1 METFGE
7 WLREQRDQRHLT
19 REQLAQRVG
28 CSVALLRKIEDG
40 ERHPSAQIA
49 ELLANALA
57 IPPAERATFVKVAR
71 GELRVDRLMPAAS
84 GPPSA
89 APSPPAPLP
98 SNLPVLSAPLI
109 GRQREVAELSQLL
122 SDAECRLLTLV
133 GPGGIGKTR
142 LALATAA
149 QMQARFADGVYFVA
163 FAAVTTTRLI
173 VPMIADAIGLAFA
186 SAKPADPQ
194 TQLFA
199 YLQKK
204 QMLLLADN
212 LEQLLI
218 EPGIEIL
225 SELLARAPQVKVLAT
240 SRQALEV
247 QAEWVFEVQGL
258 PIPVSGVAQAD
269 DQETAVALFLQR
281 ARRSHTRFTATPADI
296 AAIIRICELVE
307 GMPLGIELA
316 AAWVRT
322 LTCAEIAEQIAQG
335 LDFLHQSVRDGP
347 ARHRSLRAVF
357 THSWQLLNTEEQSI
371 LGRLALFRGGFQREA
386 AVAVAGATL
395 ADLATL
401 LMKSLIRRNSA
412 GRYELHELIRQ
423 FAAEQLAQD
432 PTEQSVAQTAH
443 SHYYLTFFS
452 SAEGRL
458 RSAAQQATLAT
469 LSVEMEN
476 FRVAWTW
483 AISQGDFAAIAQTLH
498 AFTIFYDLRGWFQEG
513 FDTLHGGLTVLEMAH
528 AQSPTDTTI
537 QLTLGHILAAC
548 GLLTSRLGQY
558 AQAQAMLE
566 RSLTLLRPLSAP
578 RVLLEAITILGTV
591 LELTGNY
598 VGALERYTEGWELAT
613 ALGERW
619 VAAVCRLC
627 RTGLVGITQSL
638 VGPEETYAT
647 LQAVMAEW
655 RAIGDPRWIAIGLN
669 YLSWNAMALG
679 RYAEARTALAES
691 VALSIA
697 VGDRWA
703 TSYAYRGLGLIAQ
716 TLGEHQQAVAL
727 FRQSLTMLTEL
738 GARQDVARL
747 LAELS
752 RSLFALGDD
761 AEAEHGWLVAL
772 RLASATSGNFIML
785 EALVGLAALQAK
797 QGNQARALAWSS
809 LILQHP
815 AAIQATRQHA
825 EQLQNEMIAQLTQQQ
840 VETVQAR
847 VKTTTL
853 ETVIDELLQQNSAAG
868 EMVESGRISI

>member
-7 WLREQRDQRHLT
+7 WLREQRQQRHLT

-49 ELLANALA
+49 ELLANALD

-71 GELRVDRLMPAAS
+71 GELRVDRLMPAAN
-84 GPPSA
+84 GAPPA
-89 APSPPAPLP
+89 APPP
-98 SNLPVLSAPLI
+98 SNLPLLSTPLI
-109 GRQREVAELSQLL
+109 GRQREVAELSHLL
-122 SDAECRLLTLV
+122 SDAECRLLMLV

-142 LALATAA
+142 LAIATAA
-149 QMQARFADGVYFVA
+149 QLQARFADGVYFVA
-163 FAAVTTTRLI
+163 FAAVNTPRLI

-186 SAKPADPQ
+186 SANPADPK
-194 TQLFA
+194 TQLFG

-204 QMLLLADN
+204 QLLLLTDN
-212 LEQLLI
+212 LETLLT
-218 EPGIEIL
+218 EPGIESL
-225 SELLARAPQVKVLAT
+225 SELLAQAPQVKVLAT

-258 PIPVSGVAQAD
+258 PIPVSGAAQAD

-281 ARRSHTRFTATPADI
+281 ARRAHARFAATPADI
-296 AAIIRICELVE
+296 AAIVRICELVE

-322 LTCAEIAEQIAQG
+322 LTCAEIAQEIERG
-335 LDFLHQSVRDGP
+335 LAFLHSTARDLP

-357 THSWQLLNTEEQSI
+357 DQSWKLLSAEEQGI
-371 LGRLALFRGGFQREA
+371 LRRLAIFHGGFLREA
-386 AVAVAGATL
+386 AVAVADATL

-432 PTEQSVAQTAH
+432 PTEQSAAQTRH
-443 SHYYLTFFS
+443 SHYYLSFFS
-452 SAEGRL
+452 NVEGRL
-458 RSAAQQATLAT
+458 RSAAQQATLAA
-469 LSVEMEN
+469 LNAEVEN
-476 FRVAWTW
+476 FRAAWTW
-483 AISQGDFAAIAQTLH
+483 AMTQGDFAAIEQTLH
-498 AFTIFYDLRGWFQEG
+498 AFTLYYDLRGWFQEG
-513 FDTLHGGLTVLEMAH
+513 FDTLERGLTVLEMAH
-528 AQSPTDTTI
+528 AQSPTDATR
-537 QLTLGHILAAC
+537 QLTLGHLLAAC
-548 GLLTSRLGQY
+548 GLLAARLGQY

-566 RSLTLLRPLSAP
+566 RSLVILRPLSAP
-578 RVLLEAITILGTV
+578 RVLVEAITILGTV

-598 VGALERYTEGWELAT
+598 AGALDRYTEGWELAT

-627 RTGLVGITQSL
+627 RTGLVGITQSF
-638 VGPEETYAT
+638 VGPEETYTA
-647 LQAVMAEW
+647 LQSIMAEW

-669 YLSWNAMALG
+669 YVSWTAMSLG
-679 RYAEARTALAES
+679 RYEEARTALAES
-691 VALSIA
+691 VALGVA
-697 VGDRWA
+697 VADRWG

-738 GARQDVARL
+738 GARQDMARL

-761 AEAEHGWLVAL
+761 AAAERGWREALCM
-772 RLASATSGNFIML
+772 ASATGGTFILL
-785 EALVGLAALQAK
+785 EALVGLAALYAK
-797 QGNQARALAWSS
+797 QREWARALE
-809 LILQHP
+809 LLLLVLQHP

-825 EQLQNEMIAQLTQQQ
+825 AQLQQKVVAQLSPAQI
-840 VETVQAR
+840 EAVQAQ
-847 VKTTTL
+847 VHTITL
-853 ETVIDELLQQNSAAG
+853 ESIVDELLKQAVA
-868 EMVESGRISI
+868 